1 MAFTPDFIDDVR
13 SRLSLSSIIGKRVKL
28 IKKGRRYSGLCP
40 FHNEKTPS
48 FSVNDD
54 EGYYHCFGCGA
65 GGDAITYLRET
76 EGLDFTEAVKQLAE
90 MAGVPIPEQRA
101 IDPARVQKRQSV
113 MDALGAAAA
122 YYKSQLTTA
131 QANAARAYL
140 DDRGLSDATKADFQI
155 GFAPQSGLRAHMNA
169 SGFQDDILIE
179 AGLCGRSE
187 KDNSLYDYFRNRIM
201 FPICNRQGAVIAFGA
216 RAMGDAMPKYLNSKD
231 GPTFS
236 KKAVL
241 YGWQQA
247 RERLRRNLPLLIV
260 EGYMDVIAVT
270 SANVAGALAPLGT
283 AMTEAQIALAWKLH
297 DEPVLCFDGDKA
309 GQTAALR
316 AIERLLPVLE
326 PGKSARIAV
335 MPEGKDPDDI
345 LKHDGIEAFKAII
358 ASSASLAEAVWQKIG
373 AQYRLD
379 DPTSRTAFFQHV
391 RDLVRSIG
399 HNQTRQAYG
408 DDMEFRIQSL
418 RQSLRSAGGDVSMAP
433 RRINRPQTGARRRL
447 AGMLAILIAYPER
460 ITDIYEELSMVDFG
474 RQAGDVRLESV
485 KKDMLDKVIQDAD
498 LDAAALYNHLEGL
511 GHAQILSDLYS
522 DDIIARLG
530 KHPKDMEDEK
540 VSLLLGELLTR
551 LQR

>member
-1 MAFTPDFIDDVR
+1 MAFTPDFIADVR
-13 SRLSLSSIIGKRVKL
+13 SRISLSSIIGKRVKL

-48 FSVNDD
+48 FSVNDE

-76 EGLDFTEAVKQLAE
+76 EGLDFTEAVKRLAE
-90 MAGVPIPEQRA
+90 MAGVPLPEQRA
-101 IDPARVQKRQSV
+101 IDPVKLQKRQTV
-113 MDALGAAAA
+113 MDALGAAATF
-122 YYKSQLTTA
+122 YKSQLTQT

-140 DDRGLSDATKADFQI
+140 DDRGLNEATKADFQL
-155 GFAPQSGLRAHMNA
+155 GFAPQSGLRAFMNQQ
-169 SGFQDDILIE
+169 GFQDDILIE

-187 KDNSLYDYFRNRIM
+187 KDNGLYDYFRNRIM

-247 RERLRRNLPLLIV
+247 RERVRRNLPLLIV
-260 EGYMDVIAVT
+260 EGYMDVIAIT
-270 SANVAGALAPLGT
+270 AANVAGALAPLGT
-283 AMTEAQIALAWKLH
+283 AMTEAQIALTWKLH
-297 DEPVLCFDGDKA
+297 DEPILCFDGDKA
-309 GQTAALR
+309 GQTAAMR
-316 AIERLLPVLE
+316 AIERILPVLE

-335 MPEGKDPDDI
+335 MPEGQDPDDI
-345 LKHDGIEAFKAII
+345 LKHEGVEAFKAII
-358 ASSASLAEAVWQKIG
+358 ASSNSLSEALWNKLS
-373 AQYRLD
+373 AHYRLD
-379 DPTSRTAFFQHV
+379 DPSSRTAFFQHI
-391 RDLVRSIG
+391 RDLVRSIA

-418 RQSLRSAGGDVSMAP
+418 RQSVRSATGQVPLSA
-433 RRINRPQTGARRRL
+433 RRVNRPQTGARRRL
-447 AGMLAILIAYPER
+447 AGMLALLIAYPER

-474 RQAGDVRLESV
+474 RQAGDVRLESL

-498 LDAAALYNHLEGL
+498 LDAAALYNHLEQR

-522 DDIIARLG
+522 DDIVARLG
-530 KHPKDMEDEK
+530 KHPKDMEEEK

>member
-101 IDPARVQKRQSV
+101 IDPVKLQKRQTV
-113 MDALGAAAA
+113 MDALGAAAQF
-122 YYKSQLTTA
+122 YKSQLTTS

-140 DDRGLSDATKADFQI
+140 DDRGLSEATKADFQM
-155 GFAPQSGLRAHMNA
+155 GFAPQSGLRAYMNQQ
-169 SGFQDDILIE
+169 GFQDEILIE

-187 KDNSLYDYFRNRIM
+187 KDNGLYDYFRNRIM

-247 RERLRRNLPLLIV
+247 RERVRRNLPLLVV

-270 SANVAGALAPLGT
+270 AANVAGALAPLGT
-283 AMTEAQIALAWKLH
+283 AMTEAQIALTWKLH
-297 DEPVLCFDGDKA
+297 DEPILCFDGDKA
-309 GQTAALR
+309 GQTAAMR
-316 AIERLLPVLE
+316 AIERILPVLE

-335 MPEGKDPDDI
+335 MPEGQDPDDI
-345 LKHDGIEAFKAII
+345 LKHDGAEAFKAII
-358 ASSASLAEAVWQKIG
+358 ASSASLSEALWQKLG

-408 DDMEFRIQSL
+408 DDMEFRIQTL
-418 RQSLRSAGGDVSMAP
+418 RQSVRSANGQMPMAT
-433 RRINRPQTGARRRL
+433 RRVNRPQTGARRRL
-447 AGMLAILIAYPER
+447 AGMLALLIAYPER

-474 RQAGDVRLESV
+474 RQAGDVRLESL

-498 LDAAALYNHLEGL
+498 LDADALYNHLEQH

-530 KHPKDMEDEK
+530 KHPKDMEEEK

>member
-101 IDPARVQKRQSV
+101 IDPVRVQKRQSV

-155 GFAPQSGLRAHMNA
+155 GFAPQSGLRAYMNDR
-169 SGFQDDILIE
+169 GFQDDILIE

-345 LKHDGIEAFKAII
+345 LKHDGTEAFKAII